1 MVLCLLEL
9 ARLGAKAGVDPP
21 SLVRLESE
29 IEREEMTNNNNGS
42 ISGSSS
48 STTSSRQGS
57 AKSKQKVSTSSG
69 KVDKLDIEV
78 IRLIV
83 MNEIFNNMFTL

>member
-9 ARLGAKAGVDPP
+9 ARLGAKVGVDPP

-48 STTSSRQGS
+48 STTNSHQGS
-57 AKSKQKVSTSSG
+57 ARSKPKATSTPQSA

-78 IRLIV
+78 I
-83 MNEIFNNMFTL
+83 